1 MEFFREV
8 HHAGLD
14 IAHLKNVLTLNNL
27 TRLCASIST
36 TSPTNE
42 NEGDIYCLWGA
53 FNVRREEIKFGV
65 RYALINCPHA
75 LAWTVTFDEASQNL
89 IIHCTID
96 KAEQDP
102 EFIDSIHVFV
112 SDWSNGMTQ
121 ALQEQRGV
129 TQSAPVSPAIQALI

>member
-8 HHAGLD
+8 HLAGLD
-14 IAHLKNVLTLNNL
+14 IAHLKNVLTLGNL

-36 TSPTNE
+36 TSPANE

-53 FNVRREEIKFGV
+53 FNVKREEIRFGV
-65 RYALINCPHA
+65 RYSLINCPHA
-75 LAWTVTFDEASQNL
+75 LAWTVTFDESSQNL

-96 KAEQDP
+96 KADQDP

-121 ALQEQRGV
+121 ALQGQTGASLSV
-129 TQSAPVSPAIQALI
+129 DLAS

>member
-8 HHAGLD
+8 HRTGLD
-14 IAHLKNVLTLNNL
+14 VAHLKRLLTIGNL

-36 TSPTNE
+36 ITPKNE
-42 NEGDIYCLWGA
+42 NEGDMYCIWGA
-53 FNVRREEIKFGV
+53 FNVRREEIRQGV

-75 LAWTVTFDEASQNL
+75 LAWTITLDEARQKV

-102 EFIDSIHVFV
+102 EFIDSIHAFV

-121 ALQEQRGV
+121 ALQE
-129 TQSAPVSPAIQALI
+129 